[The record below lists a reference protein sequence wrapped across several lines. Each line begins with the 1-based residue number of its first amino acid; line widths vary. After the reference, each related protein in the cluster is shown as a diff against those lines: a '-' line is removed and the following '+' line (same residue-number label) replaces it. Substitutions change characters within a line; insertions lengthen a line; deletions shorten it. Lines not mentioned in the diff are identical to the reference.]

1 MALRKRERDGN
12 PRRYTFKLYPT
23 PEQHETLLRQCAM
36 VGALWNALLE
46 LQEQQYRRVR
56 GQRGVTHAVDVRPY
70 LSHFDMS
77 AMVKPLREAFPEWAE
92 MSTWTAH
99 RVAYAMSKAFES
111 FFSRAKKGAGASAG
125 YPRYKSYQRG
135 EQNWL
140 PHRFASGCKLVHV
153 QGNTWSLILKGVHG
167 AIHARGKLP
176 APPNAWTD
184 ADIRYQAGTWWLS
197 VAVDMNPRISPE
209 IDGTTSVSLD
219 CIDCFAEVD
228 GKRIYA
234 FDLGIFDDARIGQ
247 IQQRMSEMD
256 RRSDEYAQLR
266 REKARRQARQ
276 ARRRRE
282 KLHEWTTSLVRGASR
297 IELVIPSAVKEQTK
311 SGRGDR
317 KEWGAAVEAKA
328 ALNRQVLSLAPAMA
342 IQMIRYKAKEAGVEL
357 VETKSDHLEV
367 GNHLVAATK
376 AVRKLK
382 SIITEARN
390 NE

>member
-1 MALRKRERDGN
+1 MHVDGN
-12 PRRYTFKLYPT
+12 NWR
-23 PEQHETLLRQCAM
+23 
-36 VGALWNALLE
+36 LE
-46 LQEQQYRRVR
+46 L
-56 GQRGVTHAVDVRPY
+56 
-70 LSHFDMS
+70 
-77 AMVKPLREAFPEWAE
+77 
-92 MSTWTAH
+92 
-99 RVAYAMSKAFES
+99 
-111 FFSRAKKGAGASAG
+111 KGIDG
-125 YPRYKSYQRG
+125 P
-135 EQNWL
+135 
-140 PHRFASGCKLVHV
+140 
-153 QGNTWSLILKGVHG
+153 
-167 AIHARGKLP
+167 IHCRGKLP
-176 APPNAWTD
+176 AKPNAMTD
-184 ADIRYQAGTWWLS
+184 ADIRLVSGTWWLS
-197 VAVDMNPRISPE
+197 VATDMDDRIRSE
-209 IDGTTSVSLD
+209 IEGTTHVRLD
-219 CIDCFAEVD
+219 GLDCFAEVD
-228 GKRIYA
+228 GRKLYA
-234 FDLGIFDDARIGQ
+234 FDIGVSDDARIGQ
-247 IQQRMSEMD
+247 IQQRMSELD
-256 RRSDEYAQLR
+256 QRSDEYAQLR